1 MDSLCFAGVG
11 EREIF
16 ALISLHN
23 KLRGCVNPPAANM
36 RRMVSG
42 VGGPEV
48 DCSCSV
54 TLHIPGM
61 WSEDLRSQAQTVASQ
76 CRFAPPDDGQVGW
89 NLQSF
94 PAKTISLLDLIHLWY
109 RQGEDFDFER
119 AQCAPN
125 RTCRHYTQMV
135 WATSWELGCAISR
148 CHLEEG
154 DTDMMVCAYSPGGN
168 WDIGGEI
175 ISPYQ
180 SGSWCSFCTAT
191 WSGCFK
197 TWEQRGGLCEVPR
210 NPCRISCRN
219 YGRLNTTNCQCHCAP
234 GYTGRYC
241 QVRCGSRCVHG
252 RFREDE
258 CSCVCRAGY
267 GGEECTGNTIA
278 PNYMSLSV
286 ITEKLQS
293 SAPSCDILSDELCFT
308 ISSHLHSYYGAKKD
322 CQYGLCV
329 LSHVLQRS
337 GGFLAQIT
345 AQRIQD
351 ILAFFLARLQNTN
364 DETDRDPQ
372 KWKFWIGLTYK
383 PGFTSYRWDSGEPLV
398 FQSFSMGQPDNP
410 GTGNCVEM
418 RASSGFNWNDQ
429 QCKIQNRYICQHK
442 I

>member
-16 ALISLHN
+16 ALVSLHN
-23 KLRGCVNPPAANM
+23 KLRGRVNPPAANM
-36 RRMVSG
+36 RRM
-42 VGGPEV
+42 
-48 DCSCSV
+48 
-54 TLHIPGM
+54 M
-61 WSEDLRSQAQTVASQ
+61 WSEDLRSQAQTVASH
-76 CRFAPPDDGQVGW
+76 CRFTPPDDRQVGW
-89 NLQSF
+89 NAQSV
-94 PAKTISLLDLIHLWY
+94 PAKTISLLDVIHLWY

-125 RTCRHYTQMV
+125 RTCHHYTQMV

-148 CHLEEG
+148 CPSEQG

-168 WDIGGEI
+168 WDIGGQI

-180 SGSWCSFCTAT
+180 SGPWCSFCTAT

-241 QVRCGSRCVHG
+241 QMRCGSRCVHG

-267 GGEECTGNTIA
+267 GGEEC
-278 PNYMSLSV
+278 
-286 ITEKLQS
+286 TEKLQS

-322 CQYGLCV
+322 CQ
-329 LSHVLQRS
+329 RS
-337 GGFLAQIT
+337 GGFLAQIPT
-345 AQRIQD
+345 QRIQD
-351 ILAFFLARLQNTN
+351 ILAFFLARLKNTN
-364 DETDRDPQ
+364 EVMDRDPQ

-383 PGFTSYRWDSGEPLV
+383 MGFTSYRWDSGEPLI